1 VWGAEPRVIA
11 CWADGAYQD
20 SRQCGVVQEAK
31 TANGD
36 TKKMGQAIRANLE
49 AHTVKPDI

>member
-1 VWGAEPRVIA
+1 VLNHVSLHVGRMELIKTASSV
-11 CWADGAYQD
+11 GY
-20 SRQCGVVQEAK
+20 VQEAI